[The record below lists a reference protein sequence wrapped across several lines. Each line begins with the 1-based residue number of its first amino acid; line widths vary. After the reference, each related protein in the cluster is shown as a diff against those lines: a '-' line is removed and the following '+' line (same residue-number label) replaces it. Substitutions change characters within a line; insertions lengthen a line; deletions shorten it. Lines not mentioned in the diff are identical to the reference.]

1 MSSNTRHL
9 VRGGGPA
16 RGRGRVRRST
26 WESLVFNGGL
36 APTSAVID
44 WVYAGKRQ
52 PRGGPYT
59 RLRARLREI
68 ADPVARDRGRG
79 RSWLWK
85 LRPGHA
91 PKGVLGWL
99 TFFAQLIFIAPDNPT
114 ISMGQKLR
122 YVRKT

>member
-1 MSSNTRHL
+1 MSSDARNL

-26 WESLVFNGGL
+26 WESLVFNSGL

-59 RLRARLREI
+59 RLRARLDEI
-68 ADPVARDRGRG
+68 ADRVG
-79 RSWLWK
+79 RSRGPGRPWLWR
-85 LRPGHA
+85 LRPGCA
-91 PKGVLGWL
+91 PAGAWDGWCDENGDPWPERL
-99 TFFAQLIFIAPDNPT
+99 SKEWPSSL
-114 ISMGQKLR
+114 
-122 YVRKT
+122 